1 MITQHTI
8 DEIFNA
14 ARIEEVVGD
23 FVYLKK
29 RGANYLGLCP
39 FHNEKTPSF
48 TVSPA
53 KGIFKCFGCGESG
66 NAVSFVMRHEQLSYP
81 EALKYLAE
89 KYNIEIEET
98 EQTDEQKQQQS
109 KRESLYV
116 VSQFANQWFQE
127 QLHETDEGKAVG
139 LTYFKERGFTDEIIK
154 TFQLGYSPA
163 GKDHFTQAALK
174 KGYQLEYLTEAGLT
188 IQKNNYTFD
197 RFHERVMFPIHNLSG
212 RVIGFGGRI
221 LKKNEKTA
229 KYLNSPES
237 EIYHKSKIVYGI
249 YFAKKSITQ
258 QNNCYLVEGYT
269 DVISLYQK
277 GIQNVV
283 ASSGTSLTEDQI
295 RLIKRYT
302 QNITILYD
310 GDPAG
315 IKASFRGIDMILAED
330 MNVKVLLFPEGEDPD
345 SFAQK
350 HDTETLTAFLNENAT
365 DFLQF
370 KIKILLQDIGNDP
383 IKKVEA
389 LNDIATSIAVI
400 PDAIKRSV
408 YTKECATLLD
418 VSEQALISEINKK
431 IRKKLYKNLSKQENE
446 ALQKAEPYTPL
457 PGNRKDIPPVN
468 RRNFWEKEIVRLLCN
483 YGEETITLKIDSE
496 TEEKSLIR
504 FAGDEEEETQSNE
517 ISVTAAEWI
526 LKELHDDGI
535 ELSNPVF
542 NRITDYF
549 KTRIIDGQPF
559 SVQELIH
566 SGDQEISRAV
576 VDLLAE
582 PHELSPNWK
591 KHHIIILSEK
601 EMLHQSIMQ
610 TLQFFKLEYIVEEI
624 NLLQKQLKDTNDTN
638 EGLSIIKKINE
649 YQQLKKKLA
658 KELGVTILH

>member
-14 ARIEEVVGD
+14 AKIEDVVGD

-66 NAVSFVMRHEQLSYP
+66 NAVGFIMRHEQLSYP

-98 EQTDEQKQQQS
+98 EQTDEQKEQQS

-116 VSQFANQWFQE
+116 VSQFAKQWFQE

-163 GKDHFTQAALK
+163 GKDRFTQAALK

-221 LKKNEKTA
+221 LKKNDKTA

-350 HDTETLTAFLNENAT
+350 HSTEELQAFLQQNAT
-365 DFLQF
+365 DFLRF
-370 KIKILLQDIGNDP
+370 KITILKQETENDP
-383 IKKVEA
+383 IKKVEV
-389 LNDIATSIAVI
+389 LNDIAQSISLI

-431 IRKKLYKNLSKQENE
+431 IRKKLYKNLNKQEQE
-446 ALQKAEPYTPL
+446 ALQNTEPYTPL
-457 PGNRKDIPPVN
+457 PTGKKDTPTLN

-483 YGEETITLKIDSE
+483 YGEETITLQIDP
-496 TEEKSLIR
+496 
-504 FAGDEEEETQSNE
+504 EEEDAVITFADDDEKKQPQE
-517 ISVTAAEWI
+517 ITGTAAEWI

-535 ELSNPVF
+535 ELSNAVY
-542 NRITDYF
+542 NRIIDYF
-549 KTRIIDGQPF
+549 KTRIIEGQPF

-566 SGDQEISRAV
+566 SGDQEISRTV
-576 VDLLAE
+576 IDLLAE

-591 KHHIIILSEK
+591 KHHIVILSEK
-601 EMLHQSIMQ
+601 DVLQQSIMQ

-624 NLLQKQLKDTNDTN
+624 NLLQKQLKETNDTN
-638 EGLSIIKKINE
+638 EGLNIIKKINE